1 MQPSVLGRL
10 PRNHAALTLRQ
21 QLARWLA
28 QIAAFWNRQPIDQ
41 FWPPHP

>member
-10 PRNHAALTLRQ
+10 HRNHAALTLRQ
-21 QLARWLA
+21 RLAGWLQ
-28 QIAAFWNRQPIDQ
+28 QIASFWNRQPIDQ